1 MMPMTCT
8 TTRTGLSLF
17 PFAGKLYDN
26 IRVTQPDLMKY
37 VVVDR
42 SPTSNEKWG
51 LIHDLHY
58 FRSSID
64 LLLPSAKLATYLR
77 RQANFVLNRAC
88 QRNRNEM
95 CIN

>member
-42 SPTSNEKWG
+42 TFDE
-51 LIHDLHY
+51 
-58 FRSSID
+58 
-64 LLLPSAKLATYLR
+64 
-77 RQANFVLNRAC
+77 
-88 QRNRNEM
+88 
-95 CIN
+95 